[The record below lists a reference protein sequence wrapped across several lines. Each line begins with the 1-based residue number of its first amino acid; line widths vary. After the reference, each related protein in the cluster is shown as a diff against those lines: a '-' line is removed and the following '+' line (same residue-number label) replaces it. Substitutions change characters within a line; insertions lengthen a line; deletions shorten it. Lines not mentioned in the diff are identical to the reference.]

1 MAQTP
6 SLSAR
11 NKTLQTLGANISFF
25 FDWVF
30 PQNARSAQEPPHEH
44 FARGGNDNHIVG
56 GWVVRCESVVL
67 SHKRCAH
74 CVVPRATTL

>member
-6 SLSAR
+6 LLSAR
-11 NKTLQTLGANISFF
+11 IKKTRQTLGANISFF
-25 FDWVF
+25 LIGFS
-30 PQNARSAQEPPHEH
+30 PNARSAQEPPHEH

-56 GWVVRCESVVL
+56 GWVVRCQSVVL

>member
-6 SLSAR
+6 LLSAR
-11 NKTLQTLGANISFF
+11 NKKHVKSWALTFPFFGLGFS
-25 FDWVF
+25 
-30 PQNARSAQEPPHEH
+30 PNARSAQEPPHEH

-56 GWVVRCESVVL
+56 GWVVRCQSVVL